1 MNDNRCREP
10 GRMSRSRWA
19 QGHLRDQHAHS
30 KPASPSISVVV
41 CAYTEER
48 WHDIAAAIESC
59 HEQSTAPLETI
70 VVVDHNPA
78 LLQRLR
84 STVQGIVAI
93 ENHEAQGLSGA
104 RNSGIHTARGEVVA
118 FLDDDAIADPDWL
131 ERLGRGYA
139 DPSVI
144 GVGGSVAPLWP
155 TDRPRAFPA
164 EFDWVVGCTYRGM
177 PETTSPVRNMIGANM
192 SLRRDLF
199 AEIGGFRTGIGR
211 IGKRPLGC
219 EETELCIR
227 ARQRWPEATILFEPS
242 ARVRHRVTPE
252 RIRWSYFRA
261 RCYAEGLSK
270 VMVASHT
277 GSRDGLASERTYA
290 LHALPLGVLRGVR
303 DTLTLGDLAGIA
315 RAGAIVAGLGITIVG
330 YAAGRWSTR
339 KDGGGA

>member
-1 MNDNRCREP
+1 MSDNGSSCQQP
-10 GRMSRSRWA
+10 GRTRWA
-19 QGHLRDQHAHS
+19 QGHLRNQRARAE
-30 KPASPSISVVV
+30 PARPSISVVV

-48 WHDIAAAIESC
+48 WDDIVAALESC
-59 HEQSTAPLETI
+59 HGQTVPPLETI

-78 LLQRLR
+78 LLKRLR
-84 STVQGIVAI
+84 STMRRIVAV
-93 ENHEAQGLSGA
+93 ENHEARGLSGA

-131 ERLGRGYA
+131 ERLGAGYA
-139 DPSVI
+139 DPAVI
-144 GVGGSVAPLWP
+144 GVGGTVAPLWP
-155 TDRPRAFPA
+155 AERPRAFPA
-164 EFDWVVGCTYRGM
+164 ELDWIVGCTYRGM

-252 RIRWSYFRA
+252 RVRWSYFRA

-270 VMVASHT
+270 VMVASHA
-277 GSRDGLASERTYA
+277 GSRDGLSSERAYA
-290 LHALPLGVLRGVR
+290 LRALPLGVLRGLR
-303 DTLTLGDLAGIA
+303 DTLTLRDVAGIA
-315 RAGAIVAGLGITIVG
+315 RSGAIVAGLGITIAG
-330 YAAGRWSTR
+330 YAAGSWSAR
-339 KDGGGA
+339 KAGGGT